1 MNDHEL
7 TPQDYVAAAY
17 ADAMVE
23 GLDPDIVN
31 QAYTDSEGAEEF
43 FYRVQALVQLK
54 EVVDDFYSPDF

>member
-1 MNDHEL
+1 MSLDL

-31 QAYTDSEGAEEF
+31 QAYTDSEDAAEF

-54 EVVDDFYSPDF
+54 EVIDDFYDRNF

>member
-1 MNDHEL
+1 MSLDL

-23 GLDPDIVN
+23 GLCPEIVN
-31 QAYTDSEGAEEF
+31 QAYTDSEDAEEF

-54 EVVDDFYSPDF
+54 EVVEDFYDRNF

>member
-1 MNDHEL
+1 MSLEL
-7 TPQDYVAAAY
+7 SPQDYVAAAY

-23 GLDPDIVN
+23 GLDPEIVN
-31 QAYTDSEGAEEF
+31 QAYTDSTDAEEF

>member
-1 MNDHEL
+1 MSLDL

-23 GLDPDIVN
+23 GLCPEIVN
-31 QAYTDSEGAEEF
+31 QAYTDSKDAEEF

-54 EVVDDFYSPDF
+54 EVVEDFYDRNS

>member
-1 MNDHEL
+1 MSLDL

-23 GLDPDIVN
+23 GLCPEIVN
-31 QAYTDSEGAEEF
+31 QAYTDSEDAEEF

-54 EVVDDFYSPDF
+54 EVIEDFYSPDF

>member
-1 MNDHEL
+1 MSLDL

-23 GLDPDIVN
+23 GLDPEIVN
-31 QAYTDSEGAEEF
+31 QAYTDSTDAEEF

-54 EVVDDFYSPDF
+54 EVIDDFYDRNF